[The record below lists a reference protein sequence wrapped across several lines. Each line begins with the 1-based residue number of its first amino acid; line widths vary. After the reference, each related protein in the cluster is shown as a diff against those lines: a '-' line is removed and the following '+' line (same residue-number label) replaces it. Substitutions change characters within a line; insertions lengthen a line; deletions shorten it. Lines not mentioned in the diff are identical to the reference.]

1 MFNYKL
7 IEGNVSNNQYIFK
20 DTNDPTV
27 DDSMLIEQIECA
39 INADDQELS
48 HKKIKE
54 TKDEI
59 DEFTILHFAAKN
71 CRPSLFKYL
80 IDMFNFGASTSFL
93 RILKI
98 LQYK

>member
-1 MFNYKL
+1 MLNYSINLK
-7 IEGNVSNNQYIFK
+7 VIFQIINTYFE
-20 DTNDPTV
+20 DTNDSTV
-27 DDSMLIEQIECA
+27 DDSKLIEQIECA
-39 INADDQELS
+39 INSDDQELS

-80 IDMFNFGASTSFL
+80 IDMFSFGTNTFN
-93 RILKI
+93 I
-98 LQYK
+98 